1 MPADCAET
9 MNEPDALRQSGPR
22 WILHCWVTAAAFG
35 TYFCMYG
42 FRKPYTAA
50 TFEDVVLWGGLSL
63 KTLLVI
69 SQTLGYLL
77 SKFIGIRVVAELP
90 PRQRTLAI
98 LGLIGAAEAA
108 LLLFAVVPAPWNC
121 LCLFL
126 NGLPLG
132 MVFGLVLSFLEGRRS
147 TEALA
152 AGLCTSFIVADGF
165 TKSVGGWLLG
175 AGVAEAW
182 MPSVAGLAFAPVLL
196 VSLWFLSQ
204 VPPPDQEDIEHRTA
218 RPTLTRADRATFLS
232 RYAPGLLALTVAY
245 VLITI
250 LRSIRADFSPEI
262 WQGLGFDKSPG
273 VFTRSELWVAL
284 GVIVANGLTVL
295 IHDNRR
301 AFFSSIAIA
310 TGGLALLPVALIGLQ
325 QNWLG
330 GFPFMVLMGL
340 GLYLPYVAVH
350 TTIFERLIAM
360 TRDRSSVG
368 FLLTFA
374 DAFGYLGVVVVMLTR
389 EVLQAQGVF
398 ARANFL
404 DFFTAAAW
412 LISGIGMVGLL
423 TVWVYFAR
431 RESGQTIGLPGPV
444 ATAAE

>member
-1 MPADCAET
+1 MTDNHAET
-9 MNEPDALRQSGPR
+9 MNEARSDRQPGGT
-22 WILHCWVTAAAFG
+22 WFLHFWVTAAAFG

-50 TFEDVVLWGGLSL
+50 TYADVAIWAGLSL

-90 PRQRTLAI
+90 PRQRALAI
-98 LGLIGAAEAA
+98 LGLIGMAELA
-108 LLLFAVVPAPWNC
+108 LLLFAFVPAPWNC

-132 MVFGLVLSFLEGRRS
+132 MVFGLVLSFLEGRRA

-165 TKSVGGWLLG
+165 TKTVGSSLLQ
-175 AGVAEAW
+175 AGVSETW
-182 MPSVAGLAFAPVLL
+182 MPFTAGLAFAPVLV
-196 VSLWFLSQ
+196 VSVWLLSRT
-204 VPPPDQEDIEHRTA
+204 PPPTASDIEHRTA
-218 RPTLTRADRATFLS
+218 RPTLSRDDRHRFLG
-232 RYAPGLLALTVAY
+232 RYAFGLAALTGAY
-245 VLITI
+245 ILITV

-262 WQGLGFDKSPG
+262 WLGLGFDKSPG

-284 GVIVANGLTVL
+284 GVIIANGLTVL

-301 AFFSSIAIA
+301 AFFASLGIAI
-310 TGGLALLPVALIGLQ
+310 GGLALLPVALVGLRQ
-325 QNWLG
+325 GWLG

-350 TTIFERLIAM
+350 TTVFERLIAM
-360 TRDRSSVG
+360 TRDRSTVG

-374 DAFGYLGVVVVMLTR
+374 DAFGYVGVVVVMLTK
-389 EVLQAQGVF
+389 EVLHAQGVF
-398 ARANFL
+398 ERGGFL
-404 DFFTAAAW
+404 EFFTTAAW
-412 LISGIGMVGLL
+412 VISGLGLL
-423 TVWVYFAR
+423 GLMTVWGYFSY
-431 RESGQTIGLPGPV
+431 RETSRVSV
-444 ATAAE
+444 AVNVVTAAE